1 MGLYEI
7 LQWIVGVYFKY
18 NMIYGVLLG
27 LVISLIIASV
37 ERSFQMNDKNCK
49 GYLLLTIPQMIA
61 LSSATFFAIAQF
73 FLKDWAQGLI
83 NASYGNA
90 PIPA

>member
-1 MGLYEI
+1 MGIYEM

-18 NMIYGVLLG
+18 NMIYGVLTG
-27 LVISLIIASV
+27 LIISLIIAAV
-37 ERSFQMNDKNCK
+37 ERSFQINDKNCK
-49 GYLLLTIPQMIA
+49 GYLLLTIPQMVS
-61 LSSATFFAIAQF
+61 LVSATFFAIAQF

-83 NASYGNA
+83 NASYGNV

>member
-7 LQWIVGVYFKY
+7 LQWLVGVYFKY
-18 NMIYGVLLG
+18 NMIYGVLTG
-27 LVISLIIASV
+27 LIVSLIINAI
-37 ERSFQMNDKNCK
+37 ERSFLLKDKNCK
-49 GYLLLTIPQMIA
+49 GYLFLSFPQMIFLG
-61 LSSATFFAIAQF
+61 LSTFFAIAQF